1 MSLRLAGDQGVVKTH
16 FLSTIFFEA
25 HEVETKSLIPSY
37 AKQKDADF
45 LKGKP
50 EDRKG

>member
-1 MSLRLAGDQGVVKTH
+1 MKTR

-25 HEVETKSLIPSY
+25 HEVETKTLIPYY
-37 AKQKDADF
+37 AKWKDADF

-50 EDRKG
+50 EEQKG